1 MSQSGDLQGQW
12 SHPIRVLQGLVDTP
26 NCVAMSLM
34 GTIFRIKME
43 VAYCVSNV
51 ALTISLLCI
60 LPNGRRDL
68 PLTYI
73 LIEQGRG
80 GGGLFRGGPKG
91 G

>member
-12 SHPIRVLQGLVDTP
+12 SHPTRVLQGQWSHPIWVLQGLVDTP

-68 PLTYI
+68 PLT
-73 LIEQGRG
+73 
-80 GGGLFRGGPKG
+80 
-91 G
+91 